1 MQIFFSPF
9 SPYVRKCLVTAHEL
23 GLSDRVQLLPS
34 NANPV
39 TRDQDIIAKNPL
51 GKVPTFITDDGVVL
65 YDSRVICEYLNEMGN
80 GSLLPSGGAA
90 RWDALTLQALADGIL
105 DGALLARYEDVA
117 RPEALRWPE
126 WRAAQLDKAQTS
138 LAHLQAHPALLAPG
152 RVDIG
157 TLTVACAL
165 WYLDLRFP
173 DFGWRERFAAVA
185 AWYESFSQRPSLQAS
200 WALPAA

>member
-1 MQIFFSPF
+1 MQIYFSPF

-23 GLSDRVQLLPS
+23 GLNERVQLLPS

-39 TRDQDIIAKNPL
+39 TRDQEIIAKNPL
-51 GKVPTFITDDGVVL
+51 GKVPTFITVDGAVL
-65 YDSRVICEYLNEMGN
+65 YDSRVICEYLNDLGN
-80 GSLLPSGGAA
+80 GALVPRSGAE
-90 RWDALTLQALADGIL
+90 RWSALTLQALGDGIL
-105 DGALLARYEDVA
+105 DGALIARYEDVA

-126 WRAAQLDKAQTS
+126 WRAAQLDKARTS
-138 LAHLQAHPALLAPG
+138 LAHLAANPELIAPH

-165 WYLDLRFP
+165 WYLDLRFA
-173 DFGWRERFAAVA
+173 DFGWREQFPAVA
-185 AWYESFSQRPSLQAS
+185 DWYQVFSQRPSLQAT